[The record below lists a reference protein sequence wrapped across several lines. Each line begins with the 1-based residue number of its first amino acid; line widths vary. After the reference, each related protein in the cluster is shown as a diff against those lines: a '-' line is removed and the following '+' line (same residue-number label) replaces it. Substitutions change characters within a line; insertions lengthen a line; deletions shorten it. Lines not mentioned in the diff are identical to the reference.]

1 MKIIL
6 LTLILLTQLSC
17 DQNSSS
23 ALGAKQAVQT
33 PIKSYKQKDGSSF
46 RGILRGK
53 EFFNYIQLE
62 NGYTVLYNPKSQQY
76 EYAQVKE
83 GRLHPSGITVQ
94 KGKQPKG
101 IVKIPQQT
109 LQQLETDA
117 FKKHF

>member
-83 GRLHPSGITVQ
+83 GRLHPSGIPVQ